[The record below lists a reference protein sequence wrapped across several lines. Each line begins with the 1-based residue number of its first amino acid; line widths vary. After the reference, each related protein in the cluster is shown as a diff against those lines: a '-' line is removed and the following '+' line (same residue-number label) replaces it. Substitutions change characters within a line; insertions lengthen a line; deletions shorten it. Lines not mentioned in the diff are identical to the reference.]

1 MDRRRRLVVLAV
13 VGALVATAGCT
24 GFLGS
29 ATTNVLVVNNDENSH
44 DVTVE
49 IRSDG
54 DVVYSDDV
62 SAAANSNSEL
72 DTFEGSGEYT
82 VAVTVAGETT
92 QDDYEFTEGEDTLSI
107 GVQNDASVVIGG

>member
-1 MDRRRRLVVLAV
+1 MVVLAV

-29 ATTNVLVVNNDENSH
+29 TTTDLMVVNNDENSH
-44 DVTVE
+44 GVTVE

-62 SAAANSNSEL
+62 TAAGNSNSEL

-82 VAVTVAGETT
+82 VVVTVDGETT
-92 QDDYEFTEGEDTLSI
+92 QDDYEFTESEDTLSI
-107 GVQNDASVVIGG
+107 GVQNGGSVIIGG